1 MCESKSVERENQLC
15 VNIMYKTNVICT
27 VFAIAFV
34 SYITYEN
41 ESLAIPDAYL
51 KNGWIIKFEL
61 SY

>member
-27 VFAIAFV
+27 VFAMAFV

-41 ESLAIPDAYL
+41 ESFAIPNAYF
-51 KNGWIIKFEL
+51 KKMVE
-61 SY
+61 